1 MPYTVEITTPPVRID
16 GAEQASRMYQLPDP
30 FSTLA
35 EAKEAAIAHIG
46 GLGLDPAG
54 ILYTV
59 SIARVSRSPP
69 TRIRA
74 RGLDRAGRRIR
85 VPSRSAGP
93 SEPGGGLPARLRPV
107 RGPGS
112 VRERRPCRCSGTR
125 RT

>member
-59 SIARVSRSPP
+59 F
-69 TRIRA
+69 
-74 RGLDRAGRRIR
+74 DREGFTVASNADQGAEAG
-85 VPSRSAGP
+85 
-93 SEPGGGLPARLRPV
+93 
-107 RGPGS
+107 
-112 VRERRPCRCSGTR
+112 
-125 RT
+125 

>member
-1 MPYTVEITTPPVRID
+1 VPYTVEITTPPVRID

-59 SIARVSRSPP
+59 F
-69 TRIRA
+69 
-74 RGLDRAGRRIR
+74 DREGFTVASNADQGAG
-85 VPSRSAGP
+85 AG
-93 SEPGGGLPARLRPV
+93 
-107 RGPGS
+107 
-112 VRERRPCRCSGTR
+112 
-125 RT
+125 

>member
-59 SIARVSRSPP
+59 F
-69 TRIRA
+69 
-74 RGLDRAGRRIR
+74 DREGFTVASNADQGAG
-85 VPSRSAGP
+85 AG
-93 SEPGGGLPARLRPV
+93 
-107 RGPGS
+107 
-112 VRERRPCRCSGTR
+112 
-125 RT
+125 

>member
-35 EAKEAAIAHIG
+35 EAKEAAIAHIA

-59 SIARVSRSPP
+59 F
-69 TRIRA
+69 
-74 RGLDRAGRRIR
+74 DREGFTVASNADQGAG
-85 VPSRSAGP
+85 AG
-93 SEPGGGLPARLRPV
+93 
-107 RGPGS
+107 
-112 VRERRPCRCSGTR
+112 
-125 RT
+125 